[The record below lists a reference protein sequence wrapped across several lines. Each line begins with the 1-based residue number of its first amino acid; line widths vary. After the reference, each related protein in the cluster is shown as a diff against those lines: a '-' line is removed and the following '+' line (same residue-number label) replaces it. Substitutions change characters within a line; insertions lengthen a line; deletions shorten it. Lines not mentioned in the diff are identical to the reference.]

1 MRSKPHGR
9 VLIAIGALAL
19 SAAVPLVLPSDAQA
33 ITNCTVSSTDL
44 AIDAEEQ
51 KLLDLINQYR
61 VTNGRNRLAFQTDVN
76 RAAAWMS
83 RDMAT
88 NNRFSHID
96 SLGRSMGTRL
106 TQCGVSYTS
115 AAENIAAG
123 QTTAQAVFDAWKAS
137 SGHNTNM
144 LRTGVTAAG
153 IGRAYNANSTYK
165 TYWTFNV
172 TNTSV
177 SSTSSTTTTT
187 TGSSTT
193 TTTGSTTTTTRSTT
207 STTRCYTYS
216 GGVYCF

>member
-1 MRSKPHGR
+1 MRSKPHAR
-9 VLIAIGALAL
+9 VAIAIGALAL
-19 SAAVPLVLPSDAQA
+19 SAAVPLALPSGAQT
-33 ITNCTVSSTDL
+33 ITNCSVSSTDL

-61 VTNGRNRLAFQTDVN
+61 ATNGRNRLAFQTDVT

-88 NNRFSHID
+88 RNRFSHTD
-96 SLGRSMGTRL
+96 SRGRSMSTRL

-177 SSTSSTTTTT
+177 SSSSSTTTT
-187 TGSSTT
+187 TGSSTTSTIAATT
-193 TTTGSTTTTTRSTT
+193 TTTGSTTTT
-207 STTRCYTYS
+207 
-216 GGVYCF
+216 